1 MWKSF
6 KAQAKG
12 GREGDATAKV
22 SANFPRP
29 PHPTSAVSPMMHL
42 CILMFSTCPKFLSIS
57 VPFKARETAPGRV
70 RVCSVSPRFVRTEF
84 ARGLV
89 PGGDPAA
96 AAAVFDSAPC
106 LEAADVAEAVAFI
119 AASPKRV
126 EVQDIKI
133 RCSSGEKRFYEK
145 ELLDSHFLFPLS
157 CEIVIR

>member
-1 MWKSF
+1 MQQQK
-6 KAQAKG
+6 
-12 GREGDATAKV
+12 
-22 SANFPRP
+22 FPPTFPVRP
-29 PHPTSAVSPMMHL
+29 PHLRRLPNDALVHTHVQYVHSCSLDLSKV
-42 CILMFSTCPKFLSIS
+42 LSIS